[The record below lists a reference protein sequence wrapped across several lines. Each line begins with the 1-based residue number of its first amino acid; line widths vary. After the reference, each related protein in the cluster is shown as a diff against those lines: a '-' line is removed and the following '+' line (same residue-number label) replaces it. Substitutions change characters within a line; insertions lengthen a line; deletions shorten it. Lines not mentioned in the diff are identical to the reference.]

1 VDYSSCRQ
9 TPSWVHLDGLRFH
22 IWRSV
27 HGGLEKCCETCRTGQ
42 SDLAMMGYA
51 LRLQWEWL
59 RRTEPDHIWTALPS
73 DQDRILQAM
82 FNASVTVQ
90 IGNGLQ
96 GKFWLDR
103 WLHGEAIESSC
114 PDLVLAVLK
123 RVRKLRTVHQVLQ
136 NN

>member
-27 HGGLEKCCETCRTGQ
+27 HGGLEKCCETCQTGQ

-82 FNASVTVQ
+82 FKAARQIARKNEVGMGNVQ
-90 IGNGLQ
+90 RKGSCHGR
-96 GKFWLDR
+96 R
-103 WLHGEAIESSC
+103 WSPL
-114 PDLVLAVLK
+114 
-123 RVRKLRTVHQVLQ
+123 
-136 NN
+136 